1 MKKSILL
8 TFGFILII
16 GVYTASAQL
25 IKTQLDVTVRNNT
38 GNTVD
43 SVTVKLFGNESDYNA
58 EKNTVAEGVT
68 DEKGIVRFKDIE
80 AKSYYVL
87 ARKGDLNNFGGGEV
101 TGELK
106 KGRFNKVTIVIN

>member
-8 TFGFILII
+8 SVGLVLLFGA
-16 GVYTASAQL
+16 YTASAQL
-25 IKTQLDVTVRNNT
+25 IKTQLDVTVRDNT

-58 EKNTVAEGVT
+58 EKNAVAEGIT
-68 DEKGIVRFKDIE
+68 DDKGVARFKDIE